1 MFIWI
6 FFFTRSSSASGVS
19 VVVEQPLDGNY
30 TGDFGE
36 EASSSDLEQSS
47 GSILPDDQERV
58 LCESYPVVLLKLG
71 NPGFLFMFSY
81 SC

>member
-1 MFIWI
+1 MLLYCDFV
-6 FFFTRSSSASGVS
+6 TRSSSAASGVS

-30 TGDFGE
+30 TGDGDFGE

-58 LCESYPVVLLKLG
+58 SCIFMIFC
-71 NPGFLFMFSY
+71 GFLSSFWKNY
-81 SC
+81 N